1 MKQNEALISYL
12 LNHFSMHESRATLM
26 VALIFSYIKV
36 GSVQQFKAAQGIK
49 TKAKVNSITR
59 RIQRF
64 FAEQLLCLDK
74 AAVLIFQFFAWE
86 EKIVFTLDR
95 TNWQFG
101 KIDINILTLAAIY
114 KGYSIPLCWALLPHK
129 GNSNISDRVTIIERL
144 LAFVPLERIECLLA
158 DREFI
163 GREWFHYLHSQGVKF
178 CIRIKE
184 NTLVFSARKNRQ
196 IKLRKFLRYLSAGQV
211 REMETVIH
219 GMALY
224 LSCTRIG
231 TGELLILATDHKRA
245 DSFEIYSQRWT
256 IETMFKSLKSLG
268 FNFEDTH
275 QKDLDRVAKIMLL
288 LAIGYAWSIRVG
300 DIKSNIKPIAIKNHK
315 RPEFSLFSYGF
326 RVIQTILL
334 RDFNNVTKL
343 VQLIVAIVL
352 NTPLSKRLKNVTVVY

>member
-1 MKQNEALISYL
+1 MEQNKALISYL
-12 LNHFSMHESRATLM
+12 LNHFSMHESRAILM

-49 TKAKVNSITR
+49 TTAKVNSITR

-64 FAEQLLCLDK
+64 FAEQLLCFDK
-74 AAVLIFQFFAWE
+74 AAMLIFGLFDWE

-114 KGYSIPLCWALLPHK
+114 KGYSIPLYWSLLPHK
-129 GNSNISDRVTIIERL
+129 GNSDANGRITIIERL
-144 LAFVPLERIECLLA
+144 LAFIPLERIECLLA

-163 GREWFHYLHSQGVKF
+163 GKEWFKYLQNKGMNF

-184 NTLVFSARKNRQ
+184 NTLVFSIRKNRQ
-196 IKLRKFLRYLSAGQV
+196 IKLRKFLRYLAVGQF
-211 REMETVIH
+211 REMEIMSD
-219 GMALY
+219 GMVLY
-224 LSCTRIG
+224 LSCTRIE
-231 TGELLILATDHKRA
+231 TGELLILATNHKRVN
-245 DSFEIYSQRWT
+245 SFEIYSQRWS

-275 QKDLDRVAKIMLL
+275 QKDLDRIAKTMLL

-300 DIKSNIKPIAIKNHK
+300 DIKNNIKPIAIKNHK

-334 RDFNNVTKL
+334 RGFNNVTKL
-343 VQLIVAIVL
+343 IQLIVAIIF
-352 NTPLSKRLKNVTVVY
+352 NIPLSKRLKNVTVVY